1 MSPPS
6 SLPRRSGAAVRER
19 LMSSIGV
26 VAVGLV
32 ALLLGGPVYVG
43 VMLVIGLIA
52 YHEFCRLALG
62 VGLAASSLGYGIIVA
77 AALAG
82 YLDNRSIMFAVV
94 TFAALVPIAV
104 GVLRA
109 SASPVPTG
117 PESLASPVGL
127 GAWAATTCGSL
138 FIAIPTMLAISLRER
153 SSGGEAPWLDAF
165 ANTLALGWDGRPTG
179 LGWVFTFTLIGWFS
193 DSGAYLIGRRWGRR
207 LLAPTVSP
215 KKTVEG
221 AIGGLI
227 GAALAATIGIAVFEL
242 DCPALLGIVIGL
254 GLGAIGML
262 GDLGESLIKRQA
274 GVKDSGTLIPG
285 HGGILDRFDAMYV
298 ILATG
303 WFVVEFVAWF
313 VDR

>member
-1 MSPPS
+1 M
-6 SLPRRSGAAVRER
+6 
-19 LMSSIGV
+19 MSSIGV

-32 ALLLGGPVYVG
+32 ALLLGGPVYVA
-43 VMLVIGLIA
+43 VMLIIGLIA
-52 YHEFCRLALG
+52 YHEFCQIAAG
-62 VGLAASSLGYGIIVA
+62 IGLTASSLGYGIITA

-82 YLDNRSIMFAVV
+82 FLDNRSVMFGVV
-94 TFAALVPIAV
+94 TFAALVPIGI

-109 SASPVPTG
+109 SRSPILSG

-153 SSGGEAPWLDAF
+153 SSGGEAPWLETF

-193 DSGAYLIGRRWGRR
+193 DSGAYLIGRRWGQRP
-207 LLAPTVSP
+207 LAPTVSP
-215 KKTVEG
+215 KKTIEG

-227 GAALAATIGIAVFEL
+227 GAALAATIGIALFEL
-242 DCPALLGIVIGL
+242 DCPPLLGIVIGL
-254 GLGAIGML
+254 VLGAVGML

-298 ILATG
+298 ILAAG
-303 WFVVEFVAWF
+303 WFVVEFVTWF

>member
-1 MSPPS
+1 
-6 SLPRRSGAAVRER
+6 
-19 LMSSIGV
+19 MSSIGV

-32 ALLLGGPVYVG
+32 ALLLGGPVYVA

-52 YHEFCRLALG
+52 YHEFRRLALG
-62 VGLAASSLGYGIIVA
+62 IGLTASSLGYGIIVA

-82 YLDNRSIMFAVV
+82 YLDNRSVMFGVV
-94 TFAALVPIAV
+94 TFAALVPITV

-109 SASPVPTG
+109 GRTPISTG
-117 PESLASPVGL
+117 RESLASPVGL

-138 FIAIPTMLAISLRER
+138 FIGIPTMLATSLRER
-153 SSGGEAPWLDAF
+153 SSGGEAPWLDTL

-221 AIGGLI
+221 AVGGLI
-227 GAALAATIGIAVFEL
+227 GAALAATIGIALFEL
-242 DCPALLGIVIGL
+242 DCPPLLGIVIGIA
-254 GLGAIGML
+254 LGAIGML

-298 ILATG
+298 ILAAG
-303 WFVVEFVAWF
+303 WFVVEFVAWLG
-313 VDR
+313 DR

>member
-1 MSPPS
+1 M
-6 SLPRRSGAAVRER
+6 RER
-19 LMSSIGV
+19 MMSSIGV

-32 ALLLGGPVYVG
+32 ALLLGGPVYVA

-52 YHEFCRLALG
+52 YHEFSQIAAAT
-62 VGLAASSLGYGIIVA
+62 GLTASSLGYGIIIA

-82 YLDNRSIMFAVV
+82 LLDNRSVMFGIV
-94 TFAALVPIAV
+94 TFAALVPIAF
-104 GVLRA
+104 GVMRA
-109 SASPVPTG
+109 GRNPILTG
-117 PESLASPVGL
+117 PDSLSSPVGL

-153 SSGGEAPWLDAF
+153 SSGGEAPWLETF

-207 LLAPTVSP
+207 PLAPTVSP

-227 GAALAATIGIAVFEL
+227 GAALAATIGITLFEL
-242 DCPALLGIVIGL
+242 DCPPLLGIAIGL
-254 GLGAIGML
+254 VLGAIGML

-274 GVKDSGTLIPG
+274 GIKDSGTLIPG

-298 ILATG
+298 ILAAG
-303 WFVVEFVAWF
+303 WFVVEFVTWF